1 MLLHN
6 QPIPTLA
13 VDTLLATL
21 VVSGGNNGEQT
32 GGNADQIVDSSGTT
46 QAHFSS
52 VIEAGGKPFTSPA
65 YPTGSPQPTG
75 AYKLR
80 LRSHNRLSF
89 LDLRRYPQR
98 YPRNQG
104 SLTVKE
110 NLSLGFF
117 WENRCLPQT
126 ALTA

>member
-1 MLLHN
+1 MQAQN
-6 QPIPTLA
+6 QSIPTLA
-13 VDTLLATL
+13 VETLLATL
-21 VVSGGNNGEQT
+21 VVTRGNNGEQT
-32 GGNADQIVDSSGTT
+32 GGNSDQIVDSSGTT
-46 QAHFSS
+46 QALFSS
-52 VIEAGGKPFTSPA
+52 ALEAGGKPFTSQA
-65 YPTGSPQPTG
+65 YPTGSPRPIE

-117 WENRCLPQT
+117 WDNRCLPQT